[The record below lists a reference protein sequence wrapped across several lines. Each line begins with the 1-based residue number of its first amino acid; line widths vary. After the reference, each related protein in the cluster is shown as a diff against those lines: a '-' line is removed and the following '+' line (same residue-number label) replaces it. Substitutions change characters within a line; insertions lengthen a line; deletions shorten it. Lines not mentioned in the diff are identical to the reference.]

1 MPKPPPEPLAC
12 GEPARL
18 ILAIIRDFPLSLGYD
33 RDAMIHPQ
41 LARNTIDVFARAMR
55 RAENEV
61 RKHLRTCTEHEAHQ
75 TVDAVGMR
83 SLALQHLA
91 WQAKKALGET
101 DAVEGMWRR

>member
-18 ILAIIRDFPLSLGYD
+18 ILAIIRGFPLSLGYD
-33 RDAMIHPQ
+33 RGALIHPQ
-41 LARNTIDVFARAMR
+41 LAWNTIDVFARAMR
-55 RAENEV
+55 RAESEV
-61 RKHLRTCTEHEAHQ
+61 REHARTCTVHEAHR
-75 TVDAVGMR
+75 TVDARGMR

-101 DAVEGMWRR
+101 NAVEGLWLR